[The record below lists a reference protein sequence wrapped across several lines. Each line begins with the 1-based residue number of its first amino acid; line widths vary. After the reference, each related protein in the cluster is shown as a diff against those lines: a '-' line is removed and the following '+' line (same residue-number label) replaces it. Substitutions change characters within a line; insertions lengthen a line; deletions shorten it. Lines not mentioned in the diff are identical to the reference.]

1 MWIFVY
7 IFFITLNF
15 VSYFVPKK
23 LYKIEL
29 YSTTLF
35 ALLFGIIADLI
46 LDLHYKLY
54 GYFDGGFQWKGLLG
68 EFLYFI
74 PISILFLNYY
84 PLYKPHKNQIFYI
97 LSWSAISTLLEWLI
111 LKTDFFYENGWKLW
125 YSAIAYPIIF
135 LILVI
140 NLKFV
145 KKLLKQAPC

>member
-1 MWIFVY
+1 MWILVY

-15 VSYFVPKK
+15 ISYFVPKR

-46 LDLHYKLY
+46 LDLHYNLY

-97 LSWSAISTLLEWLI
+97 LSWSVISTLLEWLI
-111 LKTDFFYENGWKLW
+111 LKGRK
-125 YSAIAYPIIF
+125 IF
-135 LILVI
+135 S
-140 NLKFV
+140 
-145 KKLLKQAPC
+145 

>member
-1 MWIFVY
+1 MLILVY
-7 IFFITLNF
+7 IFFITLNLI
-15 VSYFVPKK
+15 SYFVPKK

-35 ALLFGIIADLI
+35 ALLFGIIADII
-46 LDLHYKLY
+46 LDLHYNLY

-97 LSWSAISTLLEWLI
+97 LSWSVISTLLEWLI
-111 LKTDFFYENGWKLW
+111 LKTEFFYENGWELW
-125 YSAIAYPIIF
+125 YSAIVYPIIF

-145 KKLLKQAPC
+145 KKLLKQVSC

>member
-1 MWIFVY
+1 MLIFVY

-15 VSYFVPKK
+15 ISYFVPKR

-29 YSTTLF
+29 YSITLF
-35 ALLFGIIADLI
+35 ALLFGFIADLI

-54 GYFDGGFQWKGLLG
+54 GYFEGGFQWKGLLG

-84 PLYKPHKNQIFYI
+84 PLYKPYKNQIFYI
-97 LSWSAISTLLEWLI
+97 LSWSVISTLLEWLI
-111 LKTDFFYENGWKLW
+111 LKTDFFYANGWKLW

-145 KKLLKQAPC
+145 KKLLKQASC